1 MTVLEVYDV
10 FLTSGS
16 EPSIVSVWIYVTVLE
31 AYGVFL
37 TSGSEPNS
45 VRLCGSPQ
53 LYVTVLEVLQEMLCL
68 RTSNILRKALIVVAA
83 TICTP
88 VTMWSAS

>member
-37 TSGSEPNS
+37 TSGSEPSIVS
-45 VRLCGSPQ
+45 V
-53 LYVTVLEVLQEMLCL
+53 
-68 RTSNILRKALIVVAA
+68 
-83 TICTP
+83 
-88 VTMWSAS
+88 